1 MGGLWLSAQGRG
13 LEVESQRIS
22 PMGFLC
28 WSSSVSARQAQFIF
42 LQCPLLG
49 AFPQSSVSPS
59 VPSGCGRGVDLY
71 GQYLRNHCVECWGC
85 LQGVQSDM

>member
-28 WSSSVSARQAQFIF
+28 WPSSISARLAQLIF

-49 AFPQSSVSPS
+49 AFLQSSANSFCTQWV
-59 VPSGCGRGVDLY
+59 VVGIID
-71 GQYLRNHCVECWGC
+71 
-85 LQGVQSDM
+85 